1 MQYKGFKRIK
11 RAAAVILSAALIVTE
26 LPAAGTARAA
36 EAEYETQTA
45 AGQDIDPAQPESA
58 PEDSGQPPAGSEHSQ
73 PESSAPEA
81 GEREPETESAETE
94 TVAEPSSPAITE
106 PETGSAVE
114 AETGTQA
121 SDSAS
126 EGEDED
132 LNTEI
137 TETEI
142 IETETVETETA
153 TSEAAETENSTTE
166 AIETETASTET
177 ETMATEATETETV
190 GTEATETETTEEI
203 TEEETLEL
211 EGMEETS
218 VPVPEVDASV
228 HNWKAARDLA
238 AFRVPA
244 PKAYASVQNPVEITP
259 YEYRIENR
267 DQFLGF
273 LSGRSDYDG
282 CTVTLACNVDM
293 KSETA
298 YFGGRFSGIFDGNG
312 YSVQNLKVDQGLFPV
327 LQSGAVVKNLHI
339 SNASMT
345 GEYSAG
351 VIAGRNDGT
360 ITNCVVTGSLEAGT
374 SMDYTAGIVGVNEG
388 TVEECVFSGRITAA
402 AGTEDAEKDIG
413 GIAGRNNGVIRNCYA
428 SGSIQTKAA
437 VVAGIVGTNTSR
449 EPESIK
455 GCVNYMSVE
464 GAYIVAGI
472 VGINEGEVT
481 DCTNYGSVRQKNHS
495 QEIGEAGGIAAQ
507 NKIGTMSDCYNY
519 ASVSGEDKNIGGI
532 AATTSGTITRCGN
545 SGSVTGLA
553 NVGGVAGLYNG
564 NREYSIS

>member
-26 LPAAGTARAA
+26 LPAAGTAHAA

-45 AGQDIDPAQPESA
+45 VGQDIDPAQ

-73 PESSAPEA
+73 PESSVSEA
-81 GEREPETESAETE
+81 GEREPEIESAETE
-94 TVAEPSSPAITE
+94 TAAEPSSALTE
-106 PETGSAVE
+106 SETGSAVE

-126 EGEDED
+126 EGEDEVP
-132 LNTEI
+132 NTEI

-142 IETETVETETA
+142 IETENVETETE

-190 GTEATETETTEEI
+190 GTETTETETTETETSEEI

-211 EGMEETS
+211 EGTEETS
-218 VPVPEVDASV
+218 VLVPEVDASV

-238 AFRVPA
+238 VFRVPV
-244 PKAYASVQNPVEITP
+244 PKAYASVQDPVEITP

-327 LQSGAVVKNLHI
+327 LQSG
-339 SNASMT
+339 
-345 GEYSAG
+345 
-351 VIAGRNDGT
+351 RW
-360 ITNCVVTGSLEAGT
+360 
-374 SMDYTAGIVGVNEG
+374 
-388 TVEECVFSGRITAA
+388 
-402 AGTEDAEKDIG
+402 
-413 GIAGRNNGVIRNCYA
+413 
-428 SGSIQTKAA
+428 
-437 VVAGIVGTNTSR
+437 
-449 EPESIK
+449 
-455 GCVNYMSVE
+455 
-464 GAYIVAGI
+464 
-472 VGINEGEVT
+472 
-481 DCTNYGSVRQKNHS
+481 
-495 QEIGEAGGIAAQ
+495 
-507 NKIGTMSDCYNY
+507 
-519 ASVSGEDKNIGGI
+519 
-532 AATTSGTITRCGN
+532 
-545 SGSVTGLA
+545 
-553 NVGGVAGLYNG
+553 
-564 NREYSIS
+564 